1 MTLTQ
6 WLPFVET
13 ARRYEWKAFRADAL
27 AGLAGAIMVVPQCI
41 AYAMIAG
48 LPPIYGFYS
57 AIVVATVGALMG
69 SSEHLICGPT
79 NSIAIVIATAI
90 AHSSLVAV
98 KENPA
103 EAVLLL
109 AFMVGVIQFAFGV
122 SKLGNLSQFV
132 SRSVVVGF
140 TAGAGLLIALNQ
152 LNPLLGLDPPP
163 GEPVLQQFRFAV
175 RQIAEFNPYSLAI
188 GAGSLALMLLGS
200 RWLPRWLT
208 PLVVVSLAAAAVWAF
223 RLDEKGVA
231 LVGQVPNEPPMLR
244 SPRWSLGM
252 MTDLADSALA
262 IAILGCI
269 ETLSIAKGIG
279 AASGQ
284 RVDANQGFI
293 GVGLANI
300 AAAFFQ
306 SMPGSGSFVRSA
318 LNHQVG
324 GRTRF
329 AAVTGA
335 VWVAGILFVFA
346 PLVSYVP
353 NAALAGMLIVLG
365 LGMFQWHNIR
375 VALHATRSDAVVL
388 IMTFAVA
395 VLVNLRV
402 AIYVGVISSLA
413 LFLRKASAPHL
424 VEYDFDGET
433 MREISNPSERSHPEI
448 SIIHVEGELFF
459 GAAELFQDEVRRV
472 AEDKNIQ
479 VVILRMKN
487 ARNLD
492 ATAVMALEDL
502 LKFLVSSGRLLLISG
517 ASSDVIGVLRRSGLL
532 DLLGEECVFEAEGNL
547 TAATRKALIRAQQFL
562 GKAVTPEVR
571 VFYDKSHVEQQP
583 PPPQRDTPEA

>member
-1 MTLTQ
+1 
-6 WLPFVET
+6 
-13 ARRYEWKAFRADAL
+13 
-27 AGLAGAIMVVPQCI
+27 
-41 AYAMIAG
+41 
-48 LPPIYGFYS
+48 
-57 AIVVATVGALMG
+57 
-69 SSEHLICGPT
+69 
-79 NSIAIVIATAI
+79 
-90 AHSSLVAV
+90 
-98 KENPA
+98 
-103 EAVLLL
+103 
-109 AFMVGVIQFAFGV
+109 
-122 SKLGNLSQFV
+122 
-132 SRSVVVGF
+132 
-140 TAGAGLLIALNQ
+140 
-152 LNPLLGLDPPP
+152 
-163 GEPVLQQFRFAV
+163 
-175 RQIAEFNPYSLAI
+175 
-188 GAGSLALMLLGS
+188 
-200 RWLPRWLT
+200 
-208 PLVVVSLAAAAVWAF
+208 VWIF

-231 LVGQVPNEPPMLR
+231 LVGQVPNQPPMPR
-244 SPRWSLGM
+244 SPQWSLGM

-306 SMPGSGSFVRSA
+306 CMPGSGSFVRSA
-318 LNHQVG
+318 LNHDVG
-324 GRTRF
+324 GQTRF
-329 AAVTGA
+329 AAIIGGL
-335 VWVAGILFVFA
+335 WVMGILFVCG
-346 PLVSYVP
+346 PLVRYVP

-365 LGMFQWHNIR
+365 FGMFQWRNIR
-375 VALHATRSDAVVL
+375 VALKATRSDAAVL
-388 IMTFAVA
+388 ILTFAVA

-402 AIYVGVISSLA
+402 AIYVGVLSSLA

-433 MREISNPSERSHPEI
+433 MREISGPSERSHPEI

-492 ATAVMALEDL
+492 ATAVMALEEL

-517 ASSDVIGVLRRSGLL
+517 ASAEVIGVLRRSGLL
-532 DLLGEECVFEAEGNL
+532 DLMGEECVFESEDNL
-547 TAATRKALIRAQQFL
+547 TAATRKALVRAQQFL

-583 PPPQRDTPEA
+583 PPSQRDKPEV